1 MSKKQRQRR
10 PTIATKLSRTILM
23 LAIPIF
29 LVALGIFYGHAN
41 QMIQKEAID
50 RSSTILDNAVLRVE
64 RYISMVQTAAKSNL
78 WMLEENFTPDS
89 LQSISRRI
97 VCLNADVLS
106 CSVSTEPNT
115 FPEIGRYFSVYSV
128 DEGDTVITMLEPD
141 FEYFDRVW
149 YRTAMQSGKPCWV
162 EPFSDFNTG
171 TINYNDAVASFC
183 IPIRP
188 KGGKIAGVVSTDFSF
203 RELARTV
210 IENDHPYPNS
220 YYILIG
226 GDGRYLIHPNTN
238 LLFKKTIFSN
248 TNPSDTPDIIALGHE
263 MTAGKKG
270 ITHIQKDDKTWQVC
284 YAPVP
289 ETSWSLALISPEE
302 EVLQDYHHLTIVLAI
317 VVIIGLI
324 LIRWITSIVVRKNIS
339 PINQLLEATKRIA
352 DGSYDEIIPISPKK
366 DIVST
371 LQNAFREMQ
380 LAIISETKATKEMT
394 AELEKETA
402 ELEQILPIAQE
413 ASRRKQVFIQKVSSR
428 ISKPLNVICGLAD
441 VLQDSIA
448 SGSKNKNGRNL
459 QQAEEISNIA
469 NTMKHNVSLLYSKVL
484 MLSDSSESALADTS
498 RYQRNELV
506 ACNELANDCINIIDK
521 RSPGTRVQ
529 LESEVPDTLKV
540 KTNKLYLQRTVTEL
554 LFNSAKHT
562 DGKYIMLRITQ
573 TETHVRF
580 VVEDKGPGLPK
591 DNRELFFVPFTKEDD
606 STEGLGL
613 GLPLCK
619 THSANLGGN
628 LILDENYLDGCRF
641 ILEIPKM

>member
-1 MSKKQRQRR
+1 MSKSKKQPKR
-10 PTIATKLSRTILM
+10 PTIATKLSRSIM
-23 LAIPIF
+23 VLAIPIF
-29 LVALGIFYGHAN
+29 LVALGIFFSHAR
-41 QMIQKEAID
+41 QMIQKESID
-50 RSSTILDNAVLRVE
+50 RSVTILDNAVLRVE

-89 LQSISRRI
+89 LQSISHRI
-97 VCLNADVLS
+97 VKFNADVLS

-128 DEGDTVITMLEPD
+128 NEGDTVITMVEPE

-188 KGGKIAGVVSTDFSF
+188 KGGQIAGVVSTDFSF
-203 RELARTV
+203 KELSKTV
-210 IENDHPYPNS
+210 IENDHPYPDS

-270 ITHIQKDDKTWQVC
+270 ITHIRKDDKNWHVC

-289 ETSWSLALISPEE
+289 DTNWSLALISPED
-302 EVLQDYHHLTIVLAI
+302 EVLQDYNHLFIVMAL
-317 VVIIGLI
+317 VVIGGLI
-324 LIRWITSIVVRKNIS
+324 LIRWLTGRVVKKTID
-339 PINQLLEATKRIA
+339 PLNQLLDATRKIA
-352 DGSYDEIIPISPKK
+352 NGSYDEIIPISPRK
-366 DIVST
+366 DIVS
-371 LQNAFREMQ
+371 LMQNAFREMQ
-380 LAIISETKATKEMT
+380 LAIISEAKATEEMT
-394 AELEKETA
+394 AELKKETA
-402 ELEQILPIAQE
+402 ELEQILPIAKE

-428 ISKPLNVICGLAD
+428 ISKPLNVINGLAE
-441 VLQDSIA
+441 VLLSNIT
-448 SGSKNKNGRNL
+448 SGAKDKK
-459 QQAEEISNIA
+459 QVEEISNIA
-469 NTMKHNVSLLYSKVL
+469 NTMKYNTSLLHRKML
-484 MLSDSSESALADTS
+484 MLSDSSDSALADHS
-498 RYQRNELV
+498 RYQKNDLV
-506 ACNELANDCINIIDK
+506 ACNELGKGCISEIEE
-521 RSPGTRVQ
+521 RCPGIKIQFETKI
-529 LESEVPDTLKV
+529 PDTLKV
-540 KTNKLYLQRTVTEL
+540 KTNNLFLTRTLYEL
-554 LFNSAKHT
+554 LYNAAKHSY
-562 DGKYIMLRITQ
+562 GKYIMLRITQ
-573 TETHVRF
+573 TETHVQF
-580 VVEDKGPGLPK
+580 VVEDNGPGLSAEI
-591 DNRELFFVPFTKEDD
+591 REHCYVPFTKEDD

-619 THSANLGGN
+619 AHATSLGGN
-628 LILDENYLDGCRF
+628 LILDDNYLDGCRF